1 MRPEDT
7 FPDLIA
13 VRAQSAVDSLSHEG
27 GSAAAATDHVRR
39 GVLQAF
45 GCICPPVADGHTSI
59 SATCPVHGT
68 PPRVDASERGLMR
81 SQVVSWETDPYGD
94 YTIDEKREDVQESL
108 RVAVEFA
115 RTFRSDLA
123 GALRRGQ
130 AAQERLQQAIDH
142 AALNGGLTHEEFD
155 TAQTALLAM
164 QHTLRLLYSASNHV
178 GEPPN
183 TQRDH

>member
-94 YTIDEKREDVQESL
+94 YTI
-108 RVAVEFA
+108 VEFA